1 MKIVINEKFIRKLL
15 LGLVVIIVVLFAI
28 KKYRTKSDYTVTGA
42 GTTAAFTG
50 SIAGTTLTVT
60 AITSGTIIAGATI
73 TGTGVTAGTTIT
85 AGNGATLASAS
96 GFYATSNKYSVIGL
110 ISPAADV
117 FLMEGNIETA
127 YILQE

>member
-1 MKIVINEKFIRKLL
+1 MTGVQTCALPIFIYCTSNSAVTINSAT
-15 LGLVVIIVVLFAI
+15 GL
-28 KKYRTKSDYTVTGA
+28 GA
-42 GTTAAFTG
+42 GFSCKIIQG
-50 SIAGTTLTVT
+50 GDGKVTV
-60 AITSGTIIAGATI
+60 
-73 TGTGVTAGTTIT
+73 

-96 GFYATSNKYSVIGL
+96 GFYATNNKYSVIGL